1 MKTFIIIKNGTEHAT
16 LNAESK
22 EEAVKKVIAYYG
34 EELQVDEE
42 RYNNEL
48 EYIFDGY
55 TESLTLKEFKKTL
68 TFKRYNKKEKY
79 KFANLFKAKRKKLFK
94 N

>member
-1 MKTFIIIKNGTEHAT
+1 MK
-16 LNAESK
+16 L
-22 EEAVKKVIAYYG
+22 EETNFYK
-34 EELQVDEE
+34 
-42 RYNNEL
+42 
-48 EYIFDGY
+48 
-55 TESLTLKEFKKTL
+55 LKEFKKTL